1 MINPAGKDLGELLA
15 TSRRAGGRGDPTLT
29 SRGEHPGD
37 CVETRAGGWSLSG
50 RPGAAPTTVLA
61 MTSVTMFDTK
71 KYDRD
76 HLGETL
82 LAAGMEVKFRDY
94 RLNPET
100 AETVTDGTDVVCV
113 FVNDKV
119 TREVIEILA
128 AKGVRMIALR
138 CAGFNGVDL
147 QAAAD
152 HGLLVARVPAY
163 SPYAVAEHAV
173 TLAMALN
180 RRIPQANR
188 RVRDMNFTLD
198 GLVGFD
204 MHGKTVGL
212 IGTGKIGKIAGQIF
226 KGFGMRVIMWDPYP
240 DHAWAQEHGLEYTT
254 LSEIGRKAD
263 IVSLHVPLF
272 PETEHIINELVLKE
286 LKKGVIII
294 NVSRGALIDT
304 VALIE
309 ALKSGHVGG
318 VGLDVYEEEEGKF
331 FEDLSGEVMTD
342 DVLAR
347 LLTFPNVIVT
357 AHQAFLT
364 NEALDEIARVTTE
377 NIVAFQAGEQPEQSR
392 IVTA

>member
-1 MINPAGKDLGELLA
+1 M
-15 TSRRAGGRGDPTLT
+15 
-29 SRGEHPGD
+29 
-37 CVETRAGGWSLSG
+37 
-50 RPGAAPTTVLA
+50 TTV
-61 MTSVTMFDTK
+61 TVFDTK
-71 KYDRD
+71 RYDRE
-76 HLGETL
+76 HLGKAMQ
-82 LAAGMEVKFRDY
+82 AAGLDVKFRDY

-100 AETVTDGTDVVCV
+100 VETVGEDVDVVCV
-113 FVNDKV
+113 FVNDRLN
-119 TREVIEILA
+119 REVVEVLA
-128 AKGVRMIALR
+128 AKGVKMIALR

-147 QAAAD
+147 EAAKEN
-152 HGLLVARVPAY
+152 GILVARVPAY

-204 MHGKTVGL
+204 MHGKTAGL

-240 DHAWAQEHGLEYTT
+240 DQAWADEQGLEYVT
-254 LSEIGRKAD
+254 LSELGREAD
-263 IVSLHVPLF
+263 IVSLHIPLF
-272 PETEHIINELVLKE
+272 PETEHIINDLVLAA
-286 LKKGVIII
+286 LKPGVILI
-294 NVSRGALIDT
+294 NVSRGALVDT
-304 VALIE
+304 QALID
-309 ALKSGHVGG
+309 ALKTGHVGG

-347 LLTFPNVIVT
+347 LMTFPNVIVT

-364 NEALDEIARVTTE
+364 REALDEIARVTCE
-377 NIVAFQAGEQPEQSR
+377 NIVAFGSGEQPEESR
-392 IVTA
+392 VLTG

>member
-1 MINPAGKDLGELLA
+1 MTN
-15 TSRRAGGRGDPTLT
+15 
-29 SRGEHPGD
+29 
-37 CVETRAGGWSLSG
+37 V
-50 RPGAAPTTVLA
+50 TV
-61 MTSVTMFDTK
+61 FDTK
-71 KYDRD
+71 RYDRE
-76 HLGETL
+76 HLGKAM
-82 LAAGMEVKFRDY
+82 LAAGLDVKFRDY

-100 AETVTDGTDVVCV
+100 VETVGEDVDVVCV
-113 FVNDKV
+113 FVNDKLN
-119 TREVIEILA
+119 REVVEVLA

-147 QAAAD
+147 EAAKEN
-152 HGLLVARVPAY
+152 GILVARVPAY

-204 MHGKTVGL
+204 MHGKTAGL

-240 DHAWAQEHGLEYTT
+240 DQAWADEQGLEYVT
-254 LSEIGRKAD
+254 LSELGREAD
-263 IVSLHVPLF
+263 IVSLHIPLF
-272 PETEHIINELVLKE
+272 PETEHIINDLVLAA
-286 LKKGVIII
+286 LKPGVILI
-294 NVSRGALIDT
+294 NVSRGALVDT
-304 VALIE
+304 QALID
-309 ALKSGHVGG
+309 ALKTGHVGG

-347 LLTFPNVIVT
+347 LMTFPNVIVT

-364 NEALDEIARVTTE
+364 REALDEIARVTCE
-377 NIVAFQAGEQPEQSR
+377 NIVAFGSGEQPEESR
-392 IVTA
+392 VLTG

>member
-1 MINPAGKDLGELLA
+1 
-15 TSRRAGGRGDPTLT
+15 
-29 SRGEHPGD
+29 
-37 CVETRAGGWSLSG
+37 
-50 RPGAAPTTVLA
+50 
-61 MTSVTMFDTK
+61 MTNVSVFDTK
-71 KYDRD
+71 KYDRQY
-76 HLGETL
+76 LGQAMI
-82 LAAGMEVKFRDY
+82 AAGLDVKFREY
-94 RLNPET
+94 RLNS
-100 AETVTDGTDVVCV
+100 ETVETVGDDVDVVCV
-113 FVNDKV
+113 FVNDRLD
-119 TREVIEILA
+119 REVIEVLA
-128 AKGVRMIALR
+128 EKGVGMIALR

-147 QAAAD
+147 EAAKE
-152 HGLLVARVPAY
+152 HGIVVARVPAY

-204 MHGKTVGL
+204 MHGKTAGL
-212 IGTGKIGKIAGQIF
+212 IGTGKIGKIAAQIF

-240 DHAWAQEHGLEYTT
+240 DPAWAQEQGLEYVT
-254 LSEIGRKAD
+254 LSEIGREAD

-272 PETEHIINELVLKE
+272 PETEHIINDLVLAA
-286 LKKGVIII
+286 LKPGVILI
-294 NVSRGALIDT
+294 NVSRGALVDT

-331 FEDLSGEVMTD
+331 FEDLSGQVMTD

-347 LLTFPNVIVT
+347 LMTFPNVIVT

-364 NEALDEIARVTTE
+364 KEALEEIALVTTA
-377 NIVAFQAGEQPEQSR
+377 NIVAVGAGQAPEPER
-392 IVTA
+392 LV

>member
-1 MINPAGKDLGELLA
+1 MLV
-15 TSRRAGGRGDPTLT
+15 SRRA
-29 SRGEHPGD
+29 
-37 CVETRAGGWSLSG
+37 AWSD
-50 RPGAAPTTVLA
+50 TTVAA
-61 MTSVTMFDTK
+61 MTNVVMFDTK
-71 KYDRD
+71 RYDRE
-76 HLGETL
+76 HLGKALE
-82 LAAGMEVKFRDY
+82 AAEGVEVKFREY

-100 AETVTDGTDVVCV
+100 VETVSEDTDVVCV

-119 TREVIEILA
+119 TAEVIAVLA
-128 AKGVRMIALR
+128 SKGVKMIALR

-152 HGLLVARVPAY
+152 HGLVVARVPAY

-180 RRIPQANR
+180 RHIPQANR

-226 KGFGMRVIMWDPYP
+226 KGFGTDVLMWDPYP
-240 DHAWAQEHGLEYTT
+240 DPAWAEKEGLRYTT
-254 LSEIGRKAD
+254 LSEVGKTAD
-263 IVSLHVPLF
+263 ILSIHVPLL
-272 PETEHIINELVLKE
+272 PETEHIINELVIRE
-286 LKKGVIII
+286 LKRGVIII

-304 VALIE
+304 RALIRG
-309 ALKSGHVGG
+309 LKSGQIGG

-331 FEDLSGEVMTD
+331 FEDLSDQVMED

-347 LLTFPNVIVT
+347 LLTFPNVLVT

-364 NEALDEIARVTTE
+364 KEALAEIARVTTE
-377 NIVAFQAGEQPEQSR
+377 NIVAFANGDSPEEER
-392 IVTA
+392 LVKPI

>member
-1 MINPAGKDLGELLA
+1 M
-15 TSRRAGGRGDPTLT
+15 
-29 SRGEHPGD
+29 
-37 CVETRAGGWSLSG
+37 
-50 RPGAAPTTVLA
+50 TTV
-61 MTSVTMFDTK
+61 TVFDTK
-71 KYDRD
+71 RYDRE
-76 HLGETL
+76 HLGKAM
-82 LAAGMEVKFRDY
+82 LAAGLDVKFRDY

-100 AETVTDGTDVVCV
+100 VETVGEDVDVVCV
-113 FVNDKV
+113 FVNDKLN
-119 TREVIEILA
+119 REVVEVLA
-128 AKGVRMIALR
+128 AKGVKMIALR

-147 QAAAD
+147 EAAKEN
-152 HGLLVARVPAY
+152 GILVARVPAY

-204 MHGKTVGL
+204 MHGKTAGL

-240 DHAWAQEHGLEYTT
+240 DQAWADEQGLEYVT
-254 LSEIGRKAD
+254 LSELGREAD
-263 IVSLHVPLF
+263 IVSLHIPLF
-272 PETEHIINELVLKE
+272 PETEHIINDLVLAA
-286 LKKGVIII
+286 LKPGVILI
-294 NVSRGALIDT
+294 NVSRGALVDT
-304 VALIE
+304 QALID
-309 ALKSGHVGG
+309 ALKTGHVGG

-347 LLTFPNVIVT
+347 LMTFPNVIVT

-364 NEALDEIARVTTE
+364 REALDEIARVTCE
-377 NIVAFQAGEQPEQSR
+377 NIVAFGSGEQPEESR
-392 IVTA
+392 VLTG

>member
-1 MINPAGKDLGELLA
+1 MTN
-15 TSRRAGGRGDPTLT
+15 
-29 SRGEHPGD
+29 
-37 CVETRAGGWSLSG
+37 V
-50 RPGAAPTTVLA
+50 TV
-61 MTSVTMFDTK
+61 FDTK
-71 KYDRD
+71 KYDRQY
-76 HLGETL
+76 LGEAMI
-82 LAAGMEVKFRDY
+82 AAGLDVKFREY

-100 AETVTDGTDVVCV
+100 VDTVGEDTDVVCV
-113 FVNDKV
+113 FVNDRLD
-119 TREVIEILA
+119 REVIGVLA
-128 AKGVRMIALR
+128 EKGVSMIALR

-147 QAAAD
+147 EAAKE
-152 HGLLVARVPAY
+152 HGIVVARVPAY

-204 MHGKTVGL
+204 MHGKTAGL
-212 IGTGKIGKIAGQIF
+212 IGTGKIGKIAAQIF

-240 DHAWAQEHGLEYTT
+240 DPVWAQEQGLEYVT
-254 LSEIGRKAD
+254 LSEIGREAD

-272 PETEHIINELVLKE
+272 PETEHIINDLVLAA
-286 LKKGVIII
+286 LKPGVILI
-294 NVSRGALIDT
+294 NVSRGALVDT

-331 FEDLSGEVMTD
+331 FEDLSGQVMTD

-347 LLTFPNVIVT
+347 LMTFPNVIVT

-364 NEALDEIARVTTE
+364 KEALEEIASVTTE
-377 NIVAFQAGEQPEQSR
+377 NIVAVSSGGSPQPER
-392 IVTA
+392 VL

>member
-1 MINPAGKDLGELLA
+1 MTN
-15 TSRRAGGRGDPTLT
+15 
-29 SRGEHPGD
+29 
-37 CVETRAGGWSLSG
+37 V
-50 RPGAAPTTVLA
+50 TV
-61 MTSVTMFDTK
+61 FDTK

-76 HLGETL
+76 HLGKAL
-82 LAAGMEVKFRDY
+82 LDAGLNVKFREF
-94 RLNPET
+94 RLNADT
-100 AETVTDGTDVVCV
+100 VETVGDDTDVVCV

-119 TREVIEILA
+119 DRTVVQVLA
-128 AKGVRMIALR
+128 EKGVKMIALR

-147 QAAAD
+147 QAAKE
-152 HGLLVARVPAY
+152 HGILVARVPAY

-212 IGTGKIGKIAGQIF
+212 IGTGKIGKIAGEIF
-226 KGFGMRVIMWDPYP
+226 KGFGTRVIMWDPYP
-240 DHAWAQEHGLEYTT
+240 DQKWADEHGLEYVS
-254 LSEIGRKAD
+254 LSQIGQDAD
-263 IVSLHVPLF
+263 IVSVHVPLF
-272 PETEHIINELVLKE
+272 PETHHIINGLVINE

-309 ALKSGHVGG
+309 GLKSGHVGG

-331 FEDLSGEVMTD
+331 FEDLSGQVMTD

-347 LLTFPNVIVT
+347 LMTFPNVIIT

-364 NEALDEIARVTTE
+364 QEALNEIARVTTE
-377 NIVAFQAGEQPEQSR
+377 NIQAFAAGEQPEASR
-392 IVTA
+392 IVSA

>member
-1 MINPAGKDLGELLA
+1 M
-15 TSRRAGGRGDPTLT
+15 
-29 SRGEHPGD
+29 
-37 CVETRAGGWSLSG
+37 
-50 RPGAAPTTVLA
+50 TTVA
-61 MTSVTMFDTK
+61 MFDTK
-71 KYDRD
+71 RYDRE
-76 HLGETL
+76 HLGEAL
-82 LAAGMEVKFRDY
+82 LAAGMDVKFRDF
-94 RLNPET
+94 RLNADT
-100 AETVTDGTDVVCV
+100 VETVGEGTDVVCV
-113 FVNDKV
+113 FVNDRV
-119 TREVIEILA
+119 DRPVVEHLA

-147 QAAAD
+147 EAAKE

-226 KGFGMRVIMWDPYP
+226 KGFGTRVIMWDPYP
-240 DHAWAQEHGLEYTT
+240 DHAWAQEQGLEYVT

-272 PETEHIINELVLKE
+272 PETEHIINDLVLKE
-286 LKKGVIII
+286 LKPGVIII

-364 NEALDEIARVTTE
+364 KEALDEIARVTTE
-377 NIVAFQAGEQPEQSR
+377 NIQAFARGEQPDESR
-392 IVTA
+392 IVTP

>member
-1 MINPAGKDLGELLA
+1 M
-15 TSRRAGGRGDPTLT
+15 
-29 SRGEHPGD
+29 
-37 CVETRAGGWSLSG
+37 
-50 RPGAAPTTVLA
+50 TTVA
-61 MTSVTMFDTK
+61 MFDTK
-71 KYDRD
+71 KYDRE
-76 HLGETL
+76 HIG
-82 LAAGMEVKFRDY
+82 AAMQATGKLNVKFREY

-100 AETVTDGTDVVCV
+100 VETVAEGTDVVCV

-119 TREVIEILA
+119 TAEVLA
-128 AKGVRMIALR
+128 VLASKGVKMVALR

-147 QAAAD
+147 DAAKQY
-152 HGLLVARVPAY
+152 GITVARVPAY

-212 IGTGKIGKIAGQIF
+212 IGTGKIGKIAAQIF
-226 KGFGMRVIMWDPYP
+226 KGYGTDVIMWDPYP
-240 DHAWAQEHGLEYTT
+240 DPAWAQAQGLRYTT
-254 LSEIGRKAD
+254 LSEVGKTSD
-263 IVSLHVPLF
+263 ILSIHVPLF
-272 PETEHIINELVLKE
+272 PETEHLINELVIRE
-286 LKKGVIII
+286 LKRGVIII

-304 VALIE
+304 KALIRG
-309 ALKSGHVGG
+309 LKSGQIGG

-331 FEDLSGEVMTD
+331 FEDLSDEVMED

-347 LLTFPNVIVT
+347 LLTFPNVLVT

-364 NEALDEIARVTTE
+364 KEALDEIARVTTE
-377 NIVAFQAGEQPEQSR
+377 NVVAFADGTQIDPSR
-392 IVTA
+392 VL

>member
-1 MINPAGKDLGELLA
+1 M
-15 TSRRAGGRGDPTLT
+15 
-29 SRGEHPGD
+29 
-37 CVETRAGGWSLSG
+37 
-50 RPGAAPTTVLA
+50 TTV
-61 MTSVTMFDTK
+61 TVFDTK

-76 HLGETL
+76 YLGETL
-82 LAAGMEVKFRDY
+82 LDTDLTVKFREY
-94 RLNPET
+94 RLNPDT
-100 AETVTDGTDVVCV
+100 VETVTEGTEVVCV

-119 TREVIEILA
+119 TREVIEVLA
-128 AKGVRMIALR
+128 QKGVKMIALR

-147 QAAAD
+147 KAAAE
-152 HGLLVARVPAY
+152 HGILVARVPAY

-212 IGTGKIGKIAGQIF
+212 IGTGKIGKIAGEIF
-226 KGFGMRVIMWDPYP
+226 KGFGTRVIMWDPYP
-240 DHAWAQEHGLEYTT
+240 DPKWAAEKGLEYVT
-254 LSEIGRKAD
+254 LSEIGAEAD
-263 IVSLHVPLF
+263 IVSLHVPLL
-272 PETEHIINELVLKE
+272 PETEHILNDLVIDALKP
-286 LKKGVIII
+286 GVIII

-304 VALIE
+304 KALIE
-309 ALKSGHVGG
+309 ALKTGHVAG

-364 NEALDEIARVTTE
+364 QEALGEIARVTTE
-377 NIVAFQAGEQPEQSR
+377 NILAFSAGESPEASR
-392 IVTA
+392 IVKA

>member
-1 MINPAGKDLGELLA
+1 
-15 TSRRAGGRGDPTLT
+15 
-29 SRGEHPGD
+29 
-37 CVETRAGGWSLSG
+37 
-50 RPGAAPTTVLA
+50 
-61 MTSVTMFDTK
+61 MTSVIVFDTK
-71 KYDRD
+71 RYDRD
-76 HLGETL
+76 HLGKDL
-82 LAAGMEVKFRDY
+82 LAAGFDVKFREF

-100 AETVTDGTDVVCV
+100 VETVTEGTEVVCV

-119 TREVIEILA
+119 TREVIEGLA
-128 AKGVRMIALR
+128 AKGVKMIALR

-147 QAAAD
+147 QAAKD
-152 HGLLVARVPAY
+152 HGILVARVPAY

-173 TLAMALN
+173 ALAMALN
-180 RRIPQANR
+180 RHIPAANR

-226 KGFGMRVIMWDPYP
+226 KGFGTKVIMWDPYP
-240 DHAWAQEHGLEYTT
+240 DKAWAEENGLEYVS
-254 LSEIGRKAD
+254 LSRIGREAD

-272 PETEHIINELVLKE
+272 PETEHIINKLVLKE
-286 LKKGVIII
+286 LKPGVIII

-331 FEDLSGEVMTD
+331 FEDLSGVVMTD

-364 NEALDEIARVTTE
+364 KEALDEIARVTTE
-377 NIVAFQAGEQPEQSR
+377 NITAFGSGEMPEESR
-392 IVTA
+392 VVSA

>member
-1 MINPAGKDLGELLA
+1 M
-15 TSRRAGGRGDPTLT
+15 
-29 SRGEHPGD
+29 
-37 CVETRAGGWSLSG
+37 
-50 RPGAAPTTVLA
+50 TTV
-61 MTSVTMFDTK
+61 TVFDTK
-71 KYDRD
+71 RYDRE
-76 HLGETL
+76 HLGKSLEV
-82 LAAGMEVKFRDY
+82 AGLEVKYRDF

-100 AETVTDGTDVVCV
+100 VETVTEGTDVVCV

-119 TREVIEILA
+119 TREVIEGLA
-128 AKGVRMIALR
+128 AKGVKMIALR

-147 QAAAD
+147 QAAKD
-152 HGLLVARVPAY
+152 NGILVARVPAY

-180 RRIPQANR
+180 RHIPQANR

-226 KGFGMRVIMWDPYP
+226 KGFGTRVIMWDPYP
-240 DHAWAQEHGLEYTT
+240 DPEWAKKQDLEYVT
-254 LSEIGRKAD
+254 LSEIGKEAD
-263 IVSLHVPLF
+263 IVSLHIPLF
-272 PETEHIINELVLKE
+272 PETEHILNDLVIAALKP
-286 LKKGVIII
+286 GVIII

-331 FEDLSGEVMTD
+331 FEDLSGEVMAD

-364 NEALDEIARVTTE
+364 REALDEIARVTTE
-377 NIVAFQAGEQPEQSR
+377 NITAFGAGESPEESR
-392 IVTA
+392 IVTV

>member
-1 MINPAGKDLGELLA
+1 M
-15 TSRRAGGRGDPTLT
+15 
-29 SRGEHPGD
+29 
-37 CVETRAGGWSLSG
+37 
-50 RPGAAPTTVLA
+50 TTV
-61 MTSVTMFDTK
+61 TVFDTK
-71 KYDRD
+71 RYDRE
-76 HLGETL
+76 HLGKSLE
-82 LAAGMEVKFRDY
+82 AAGLEVKYRDF

-100 AETVTDGTDVVCV
+100 VETVTEGTDVVCV

-119 TREVIEILA
+119 TREVIEGLA
-128 AKGVRMIALR
+128 AKGVKMIALR

-147 QAAAD
+147 QAAKD
-152 HGLLVARVPAY
+152 NGILVARVPAY

-180 RRIPQANR
+180 RHIPQANR

-226 KGFGMRVIMWDPYP
+226 KGFGTRVIMWDPYP
-240 DHAWAQEHGLEYTT
+240 DPEWAKKQDLEYVT
-254 LSEIGRKAD
+254 LSEIGKEAD
-263 IVSLHVPLF
+263 IVSLHIPLF
-272 PETEHIINELVLKE
+272 PETEHILNDLVIAALKP
-286 LKKGVIII
+286 GVIII

-331 FEDLSGEVMTD
+331 FEDLSGEVMAD

-364 NEALDEIARVTTE
+364 REALDEIARVTTE
-377 NIVAFQAGEQPEQSR
+377 NITAFGAGESPEESR
-392 IVTA
+392 IVTV

>member
-1 MINPAGKDLGELLA
+1 M
-15 TSRRAGGRGDPTLT
+15 
-29 SRGEHPGD
+29 
-37 CVETRAGGWSLSG
+37 
-50 RPGAAPTTVLA
+50 TTVA
-61 MTSVTMFDTK
+61 MFDTK
-71 KYDRD
+71 RYDRD
-76 HLGETL
+76 HLGEAL
-82 LAAGMEVKFRDY
+82 LAAGVEVKFREF
-94 RLNPET
+94 RLN
-100 AETVTDGTDVVCV
+100 AETVETVTEGTDVVCV

-119 TREVIEILA
+119 DRAVIEHLA
-128 AKGVRMIALR
+128 KKGVRMIALR

-147 QAAAD
+147 AAAEE
-152 HGLLVARVPAY
+152 HGILVARVPAY

-173 TLAMALN
+173 TLALALN

-212 IGTGKIGKIAGQIF
+212 IGTGKIGKITGQIF

-240 DHAWAQEHGLEYTT
+240 DPAWAEAHGLEYTT
-254 LSEIGRKAD
+254 LSEIGKEAD

-272 PETEHIINELVLKE
+272 PETHHIINDLVLAA
-286 LKKGVIII
+286 LKPGVILI
-294 NVSRGALIDT
+294 NVSRGALVDT

-309 ALKSGHVGG
+309 ALKSGHVAG

-331 FEDLSGEVMTD
+331 FEDLSGEIMAD

-364 NEALDEIARVTTE
+364 KEALDEIARVTTE
-377 NIVAFQAGEQPEQSR
+377 NITTFARGEQPDPAR

>member
-1 MINPAGKDLGELLA
+1 M
-15 TSRRAGGRGDPTLT
+15 
-29 SRGEHPGD
+29 
-37 CVETRAGGWSLSG
+37 
-50 RPGAAPTTVLA
+50 TTVA
-61 MTSVTMFDTK
+61 MFDTK

-76 HLGETL
+76 HLGES
-82 LAAGMEVKFRDY
+82 LAAAGLEVKYREY
-94 RLNPET
+94 RLN
-100 AETVTDGTDVVCV
+100 AETVETVGEGTDVVCV
-113 FVNDKV
+113 FVNDRV
-119 TREVIEILA
+119 DRPVIEQLA
-128 AKGVRMIALR
+128 AKGVKMIALR

-147 QAAAD
+147 AAAEE
-152 HGLLVARVPAY
+152 HGMLVARVPAY

-272 PETEHIINELVLKE
+272 PETEHIINELVLRE
-286 LKKGVIII
+286 LKPGVIII

-364 NEALDEIARVTTE
+364 REALDEIARVTTE
-377 NIVAFQAGEQPEQSR
+377 NIQAFARGEQPEASR
-392 IVTA
+392 IVAG

>member
-1 MINPAGKDLGELLA
+1 M
-15 TSRRAGGRGDPTLT
+15 TL
-29 SRGEHPGD
+29 
-37 CVETRAGGWSLSG
+37 VA
-50 RPGAAPTTVLA
+50 VY
-61 MTSVTMFDTK
+61 DTK
-71 KYDRD
+71 KYDRE
-76 HLGETL
+76 HLGRSL
-82 LAAGMEVKFRDY
+82 LDAGFDVKFRDF
-94 RLNPET
+94 RLNPDT
-100 AETVTDGTDVVCV
+100 VETVGEGTDVVCV
-113 FVNDKV
+113 FVNDRV
-119 TREVIEILA
+119 TREVIEVLA
-128 AKGVRMIALR
+128 ERGVRMIALR

-147 QAAAD
+147 QAAKE
-152 HGLLVARVPAY
+152 HGIVVARVPAY

-226 KGFGMRVIMWDPYP
+226 KGFGTRVIMWDPYP
-240 DHAWAQEHGLEYTT
+240 DNAWAQEHGLEYVT
-254 LSEIGRKAD
+254 LSEIGKEAD

-272 PETEHIINELVLKE
+272 PETEHILNDLVIAALKP
-286 LKKGVIII
+286 GVIII

-304 VALIE
+304 VALID
-309 ALKSGHVGG
+309 ALKTGHVAG

-331 FEDLSGEVMTD
+331 FEDLSGEVMAD

-357 AHQAFLT
+357 AHQAFRSSH
-364 NEALDEIARVTTE
+364 AA
-377 NIVAFQAGEQPEQSR
+377 A
-392 IVTA
+392 